1 MFGRTIGAGILGT
14 MLLLA
19 NVPAANAFTGRHLIS
34 AEGAVR
40 ETAASE
46 SGTIALSGMIDFDKT
61 GGASAVD
68 ITIALVDTGGDNIS
82 CVLSTPADVGYTL
95 SKEGIGTLTLTV
107 GSANVCTSGNTGNK
121 IVFNFVVL
129 TNTGRVTATS
139 IDLVDSMG
147 DLVDLTTIS
156 GSILTQ

>member
-1 MFGRTIGAGILGT
+1 

-19 NVPAANAFTGRHLIS
+19 NAPAAHAFTGRHLIN

-68 ITIALVDTGGDNIS
+68 LTIALVDTGGDNIS
-82 CVLSTPADVGYTL
+82 CVLSTPADVAYTL

-107 GSANVCTSGNTGNK
+107 GSADVCTSGNTGNQ

-147 DLVDLTTIS
+147 DLVDLTTLS
-156 GSILTQ
+156 GAILTQ